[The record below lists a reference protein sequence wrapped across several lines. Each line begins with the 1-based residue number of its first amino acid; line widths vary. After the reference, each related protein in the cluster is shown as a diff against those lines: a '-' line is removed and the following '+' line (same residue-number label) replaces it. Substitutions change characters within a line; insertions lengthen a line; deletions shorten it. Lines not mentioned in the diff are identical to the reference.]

1 MTDVQQ
7 QSADSSHSSDRPYK
21 SKSNPSR
28 IHPVQHPHF
37 KPQPTMFK
45 LLCITAYIAVQLSGV
60 AAIPEPESA
69 TPSVLESRDI
79 FSFYFTQNQLENE
92 ANIFADQTFSNS
104 DGVAKLQV
112 IANHIKNCSDALD
125 SATIQL
131 ASLIRPGQ
139 SLPLLSPADGPE
151 LNTTFL
157 PITQHSILSTLH
169 TLLISK
175 AFFEA
180 VNGSPQMR
188 IVLCHWT
195 GELARQNDA
204 FLSLLVTSAP
214 SAAFATSWTQLRNA
228 ATTGFNEFLGDLNGF
243 RCGGL

>member
-1 MTDVQQ
+1 
-7 QSADSSHSSDRPYK
+7 
-21 SKSNPSR
+21 
-28 IHPVQHPHF
+28 
-37 KPQPTMFK
+37 MFK
-45 LLCITAYIAVQLSGV
+45 LLCVAAFVALQLNGV
-60 AAIPEPESA
+60 AAIPAPESA
-69 TPSVLESRDI
+69 ESSAIEARDI
-79 FSFYFTQNQLENE
+79 FSFYATQNELEYE
-92 ANIFADQTFSNS
+92 ANIFADETFSNS

-169 TLLISK
+169 TLLFNK

-195 GELARQNDA
+195 GELARQNDE
-204 FLSLLVTSAP
+204 FLGLLAASAPNPEFAANWKQLQTSA
-214 SAAFATSWTQLRNA
+214 AI
-228 ATTGFNEFLGDLNGF
+228 GFNEFLGDGNGF
-243 RCGGL
+243 RCDGL